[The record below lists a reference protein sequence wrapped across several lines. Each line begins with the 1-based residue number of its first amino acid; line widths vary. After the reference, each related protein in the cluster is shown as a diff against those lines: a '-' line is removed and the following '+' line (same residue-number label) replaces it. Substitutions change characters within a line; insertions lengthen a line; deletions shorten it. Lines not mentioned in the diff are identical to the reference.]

1 MKSSMQDDLK
11 KFAQIK
17 RNETVVFLESIL
29 NSLEKKFNYGPIIV
43 CGVTLLMMVIA
54 ILLSCEKD
62 TSFWMVITPL
72 LCTLAIFVFMIIVAS
87 ISIIIESF
95 SEKEILKDKISNQ
108 MYKGS
113 LHEIFNMD
121 CTITRNVLSENKKYI
136 ADNIFKY
143 KGLSGKIILELL
155 NQINLDISLDSQK
168 QNVKEETDALV
179 AAKTT
184 IGKMIEEVNG
194 ISTT

>member
-1 MKSSMQDDLK
+1 MKSSIQDDLK
-11 KFAQIK
+11 KFSK
-17 RNETVVFLESIL
+17 MERNKTVVFLDSKLNSFEKKIHYVFPSIL
-29 NSLEKKFNYGPIIV
+29 VGS
-43 CGVTLLMMVIA
+43 LLMAIIAASLSLKKMEIFLFGTIPFLCFFVI
-54 ILLSCEKD
+54 
-62 TSFWMVITPL
+62 
-72 LCTLAIFVFMIIVAS
+72 LAIAVT
-87 ISIIIESF
+87 ISILIEEFSGKEMLKQKIIR
-95 SEKEILKDKISNQ
+95 Q

-155 NQINLDISLDSQK
+155 NQINLDISLASQN

-194 ISTT
+194 ISAT

>member
-1 MKSSMQDDLK
+1 MKSSIQDDLK
-11 KFAQIK
+11 KFSK
-17 RNETVVFLESIL
+17 MERNKIAVFLISKL
-29 NSLEKKFNYGPIIV
+29 NSFEKKIHYILILTLVG
-43 CGVTLLMMVIA
+43 TLLMAVIA
-54 ILLSCEKD
+54 ALLSFEEMEIFLMGTIPFLC
-62 TSFWMVITPL
+62 FLVIL
-72 LCTLAIFVFMIIVAS
+72 SICFIVAT
-87 ISIIIESF
+87 ISVLIEEF
-95 SEKEILKDKISNQ
+95 SEKEMLKKKISRQ

-155 NQINLDISLDSQK
+155 NQINLDISLASQK
-168 QNVKEETDALV
+168 QNVKEDTDALV

-194 ISTT
+194 ISAT

>member
-1 MKSSMQDDLK
+1 MKSSMQDDLR
-11 KFAQIK
+11 KFLK
-17 RNETVVFLESIL
+17 MERNKTVVFLDSKLNLFEKKINDALTSIL
-29 NSLEKKFNYGPIIV
+29 VVS
-43 CGVTLLMMVIA
+43 LLMAIIATSLSFKKMEIFLIGAIPFLCFFVIFA
-54 ILLSCEKD
+54 IVV
-62 TSFWMVITPL
+62 TF
-72 LCTLAIFVFMIIVAS
+72 S
-87 ISIIIESF
+87 ILIEEF
-95 SEKEILKDKISNQ
+95 SGKEMLKQKISRQ

-155 NQINLDISLDSQK
+155 NQINLDISLASQK

-184 IGKMIEEVNG
+184 IGKMIEEVNE
-194 ISTT
+194 ISAA